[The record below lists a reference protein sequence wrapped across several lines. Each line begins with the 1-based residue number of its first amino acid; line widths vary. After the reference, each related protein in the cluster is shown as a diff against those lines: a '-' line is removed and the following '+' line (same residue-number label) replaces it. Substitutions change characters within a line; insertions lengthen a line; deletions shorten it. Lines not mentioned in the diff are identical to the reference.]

1 MINSFKCDKCGT
13 TFAPY
18 DLREVGSQSEM
29 LELKCI
35 YNEKGEA
42 TLDLCP
48 ECYKELSEWFN
59 S

>member
-1 MINSFKCDKCGT
+1 MINSFKCDKCGI

-18 DLREVGSQSEM
+18 DPREVGSESEL

-35 YNEKGEA
+35 YEKSEA

-48 ECYKELSEWFN
+48 ECYKGLSEWFN